1 MLPGMVNKMHVIDAR
16 GAGRHARQAGE
27 APVDMLDH
35 LGRRRAVVLQ
45 HVLDQVDAAP
55 RAVEL
60 VAEQDVGRACRSAE
74 AAVHAAAQYLCGS
87 ADVGVGEWRGGEVGV
102 YYLLC
107 GMR

>member
-1 MLPGMVNKMHVIDAR
+1 MLPGMVNKMHVIDPR

-55 RAVEL
+55 RAVEF
-60 VAEQDVGRACRSAE
+60 VAEQDVSRACRSAE
-74 AAVHAAAQYLCGS
+74 AAMSAGAQYLFGS
-87 ADVGVGEWRGGEVGV
+87 AGVGVGKLRGGEGSLH
-102 YYLLC
+102 Y
-107 GMR
+107 